1 MLLLGALLS
10 VCRVFD
16 PKVLVGRQSHSCFA
30 NSGHKTAADVSG
42 DLLKSKANRRRAA
55 CSIYDLSGLC
65 LQQVKSQIKV
75 RVVIIRGRNG

>member
-16 PKVLVGRQSHSCFA
+16 PKVLDERQSHSCVA

-55 CSIYDLSGLC
+55 C
-65 LQQVKSQIKV
+65 
-75 RVVIIRGRNG
+75 